1 MCATMG
7 GGTFANFTELRDLST
22 RKTAG
27 VLNGSGI
34 PAPEGGQWYA
44 TQVIRVRKRLA
55 EK

>member
-27 VLNGSGI
+27 VLNGRGI
-34 PAPEGGQWYA
+34 PAPEGGL
-44 TQVIRVRKRLA
+44 IRVRKRLA